1 MNKKIGKKSESNS
14 NDQFKQR
21 GSQKLIL
28 ADKIEIQGE
37 VYREIRADL
46 VPKIKIPVEVQAI
59 EIPQI
64 EEEKVM
70 P

>member
-28 ADKIEIQGE
+28 VDKIEIQGE

>member
-14 NDQFKQR
+14 NEQFKQR

-37 VYREIRADL
+37 VYREVRED
-46 VPKIKIPVEVQAI
+46 
-59 EIPQI
+59 
-64 EEEKVM
+64 
-70 P
+70 